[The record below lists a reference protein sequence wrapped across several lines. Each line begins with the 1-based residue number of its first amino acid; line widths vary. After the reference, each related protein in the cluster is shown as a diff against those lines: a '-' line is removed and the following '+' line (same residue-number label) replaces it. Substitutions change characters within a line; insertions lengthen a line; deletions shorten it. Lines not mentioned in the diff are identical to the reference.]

1 LNGQRNGAEINRN
14 PENFRRPALAVRDAA
29 VEPHLTE
36 RLWRDDA
43 SVADASAI
51 TAELTDAVIDRLL
64 SVPPDLEARVYEAM
78 RYSALA
84 PGKRMRPLLVLAG
97 ARLFGVVERSA
108 LQVAAAIEMV
118 HAYSLIHDDLPAM
131 DNSDLRRGRPTCH
144 KKFDDATAVLA
155 GDGLLTMAFG
165 VLAHPDTH
173 GDPAVRCEL
182 VAALAQ
188 AAGAAGMVGGQ
199 MIDLI
204 AEKQILDIGATTRL
218 QRMKTGALIAFAC
231 EAGAI
236 LAKAPAEMRT
246 ALRGYAHDLGL
257 AFQIADDLLDIE
269 GSAAETGK
277 PIGADAAAGKAT
289 FVSILGVERARA
301 QAELLVRQAA
311 AHLDLFEERA
321 ELLRQVARFVVNR
334 RM

>member
-1 LNGQRNGAEINRN
+1 M
-14 PENFRRPALAVRDAA
+14 
-29 VEPHLTE
+29 
-36 RLWRDDA
+36 LWADDV
-43 SVADASAI
+43 SVAEASAI
-51 TAELTDAVIDRLL
+51 TVRLTDAVLDRLL
-64 SVPPDLEARVYEAM
+64 TVPPGLEARVYEAM

-84 PGKRMRPLLVLAG
+84 PGKRLRPLLVLAA
-97 ARLFGVVERSA
+97 ARLFGVGERSA

-131 DNSDLRRGRPTCH
+131 DNSDLRRGRPTSH
-144 KKFDDATAVLA
+144 KEFDEATAILA
-155 GDGLLTMAFG
+155 GDALLTTAFE

-182 VAALAQ
+182 VSSLAAG
-188 AAGAAGMVGGQ
+188 AGAAGMVGGQ

-204 AEKQILDIGATTRL
+204 AEKRPLDIGAITRL
-218 QRMKTGALIAFAC
+218 QRMKTGALIAFSC

-236 LAKAPAEMRT
+236 LAKAASEVRT

-257 AFQIADDLLDIE
+257 AFQIADDLLDVE

-277 PIGADAAAGKAT
+277 PVGADAVAGKAT
-289 FVSILGVERARA
+289 FVSILGVDRARA
-301 QAELLVRQAA
+301 QAELLVSQAV
-311 AHLDLFEERA
+311 AHLELFEDRA

>member
-1 LNGQRNGAEINRN
+1 
-14 PENFRRPALAVRDAA
+14 V
-29 VEPHLTE
+29 TE
-36 RLWRDDA
+36 TLWPDGV
-43 SVADASAI
+43 SVADA
-51 TAELTDAVIDRLL
+51 TAVATRLTDALIERLL
-64 SVPPDLEARVYEAM
+64 AVPEGLEARVYEAM

-84 PGKRMRPLLVLAG
+84 PGKRLRPLLVLAG
-97 ARLFGVVERSA
+97 ARLFGVARGSA

-144 KKFDDATAVLA
+144 KEFDDATAVLA
-155 GDGLLTMAFG
+155 GDGLLTMAFE

-173 GDPAVRCEL
+173 GDPAVRSGL
-182 VAALAQ
+182 VAALAS
-188 AAGAAGMVGGQ
+188 AAGGAGMVGGQ

-204 AEKQILDIGATTRL
+204 AERQVLDIGAIIRL

-236 LAKAPAEMRT
+236 LAKAVGEPRI
-246 ALRGYAHDLGL
+246 ALHGYAHDLGL
-257 AFQIADDLLDIE
+257 AFQIADDLLDVE

-277 PIGADAAAGKAT
+277 PVGADAAAGKAT

-301 QAELLVRQAA
+301 QAGVLVDQAV
-311 AHLDLFEERA
+311 AHLDLFEQKA
-321 ELLRQVARFVVNR
+321 ELLRQVARFVINR
-334 RM
+334 SS

>member
-1 LNGQRNGAEINRN
+1 
-14 PENFRRPALAVRDAA
+14 V
-29 VEPHLTE
+29 TE
-36 RLWRDDA
+36 TIWGDNVSVGEA
-43 SVADASAI
+43 SGI
-51 TAELTDAVIDRLL
+51 TASLTDAVLDRLL
-64 SVPPDLEARVYEAM
+64 AAPPGLEARVYDAM

-84 PGKRMRPLLVLAG
+84 PGKRLRPLLVLAS
-97 ARLFGVVERSA
+97 ARLFGVACRSA

-131 DNSDLRRGRPTCH
+131 DNSDLRRGRATCH
-144 KKFDDATAVLA
+144 KEFDEATAVLA
-155 GDGLLTMAFG
+155 GDGLLTMAFE

-182 VAALAQ
+182 VSALAI

-204 AEKQILDIGATTRL
+204 AEKRRLDIGAITRL

-231 EAGAI
+231 ESGAI
-236 LAKAPAEMRT
+236 LAKAATELRT

-257 AFQIADDLLDIE
+257 AFQIADDLLDVE

-277 PIGADAAAGKAT
+277 PVGADAAAGKAT
-289 FVSILGVERARA
+289 FVSILGVERAHA
-301 QAELLVRQAA
+301 QAELLVGQAV
-311 AHLDLFEERA
+311 AHLELFENRA

>member
-1 LNGQRNGAEINRN
+1 
-14 PENFRRPALAVRDAA
+14 
-29 VEPHLTE
+29 
-36 RLWRDDA
+36 
-43 SVADASAI
+43 
-51 TAELTDAVIDRLL
+51 
-64 SVPPDLEARVYEAM
+64 
-78 RYSALA
+78 
-84 PGKRMRPLLVLAG
+84 LVLAA
-97 ARLFGVVERSA
+97 ARLFGVGERSA

-131 DNSDLRRGRPTCH
+131 DNSDLRRGRPTSH
-144 KKFDDATAVLA
+144 KEFDEATAILA
-155 GDGLLTMAFG
+155 GDALLTTAFE

-182 VAALAQ
+182 VSSLAAG
-188 AAGAAGMVGGQ
+188 AGAAGMVGGQ

-204 AEKQILDIGATTRL
+204 AEKRPLDIGAITRL
-218 QRMKTGALIAFAC
+218 QRMKTGALIAFSC

-236 LAKAPAEMRT
+236 LAKAASEVRT

-257 AFQIADDLLDIE
+257 AFQIADDLLDVE

-277 PIGADAAAGKAT
+277 PVGADAVAGKAT
-289 FVSILGVERARA
+289 FVSILGVDRARA
-301 QAELLVRQAA
+301 QAELLVSQAV
-311 AHLDLFEERA
+311 AHLELFEDRA

>member
-1 LNGQRNGAEINRN
+1 LWADTASLAEAN
-14 PENFRRPALAVRDAA
+14 AA
-29 VEPHLTE
+29 AIE
-36 RLWRDDA
+36 R
-43 SVADASAI
+43 
-51 TAELTDAVIDRLL
+51 TDALIGKLL
-64 SVPPDLEARVYEAM
+64 GVPPGLEARVYEAM

-84 PGKRMRPLLVLAG
+84 PGKRLRPLLVLAG
-97 ARLFGVVERSA
+97 SRLFGVSRTSA

-144 KKFDDATAVLA
+144 KQFDDATAVLA
-155 GDGLLTMAFG
+155 GDGLLTMAFE
-165 VLAHPDTH
+165 VLSHSDTH

-182 VAALAQ
+182 VAALAT

-204 AEKQILDIGATTRL
+204 AEKQTLDIGAITRL
-218 QRMKTGALIAFAC
+218 QRMKTGALIAFSC

-236 LAKAPAEMRT
+236 LAKAAADLRV

-257 AFQIADDLLDIE
+257 AFQIADDLLDVE
-269 GSAAETGK
+269 GSAEQTGK
-277 PIGADAAAGKAT
+277 PVGADAVAGKET

-301 QAELLVRQAA
+301 QAELLIAQAVT
-311 AHLDLFEERA
+311 HLEVFGERA
-321 ELLRQVARFVVNR
+321 ELLREVARFVITR
-334 RM
+334 SS

>member
-1 LNGQRNGAEINRN
+1 M
-14 PENFRRPALAVRDAA
+14 
-29 VEPHLTE
+29 EPTVTDHL
-36 RLWRDDA
+36 WSDDA
-43 SVADASAI
+43 SVADASALA
-51 TAELTDAVIDRLL
+51 AELTDAVIEKLL
-64 SVPPDLEARVYEAM
+64 SLPPGLEARVYEAM

-84 PGKRMRPLLVLAG
+84 PGKRLRPLLVLAG
-97 ARLFGVVERSA
+97 ARLFGVARRSA

-144 KKFDDATAVLA
+144 KQFDDATAVLA

-165 VLAHPDTH
+165 VLADPDTH

-204 AEKQILDIGATTRL
+204 AETQPLDIGAITRL
-218 QRMKTGALIAFAC
+218 QRMKTGALIAFSC
-231 EAGAI
+231 EAGAL
-236 LAKAPAEMRT
+236 LAKAPAELRT

-257 AFQIADDLLDIE
+257 AFQIADDLLDVE
-269 GSAAETGK
+269 GSAADIGK
-277 PIGADAAAGKAT
+277 PVGADAAAGKAT
-289 FVSILGVERARA
+289 FVSILGIERARA
-301 QAELLVRQAA
+301 QAELLVRQAV
-311 AHLDLFEERA
+311 AHLDLFAERA

>member
-1 LNGQRNGAEINRN
+1 MTETPWSDGIS
-14 PENFRRPALAVRDAA
+14 FPAALEQAARMTDAA
-29 VEPHLTE
+29 LGK
-36 RLWRDDA
+36 
-43 SVADASAI
+43 
-51 TAELTDAVIDRLL
+51 LL
-64 SVPPDLEARVYEAM
+64 VVPPGLESRVYQAM

-84 PGKRMRPLLVLAG
+84 PGKRLRPFLVLAS
-97 ARLFGVVERSA
+97 AHLFGVAHRCA

-118 HAYSLIHDDLPAM
+118 HAYSMIHDDLPAM

-144 KKFDDATAVLA
+144 KQFDDATAILD
-155 GDGLLTMAFG
+155 GDGLLTTAFE
-165 VLAHPDTH
+165 VLADSDTH

-182 VAALAQ
+182 VAALAG

-204 AEKQILDIGATTRL
+204 AEHQTLDIGAITRL

-236 LAKAPAEMRT
+236 LAKAPHELRT

-257 AFQIADDLLDIE
+257 AYQIADDLLDVE

-277 PIGADAAAGKAT
+277 PVGADIAAGKAT
-289 FVSILGVERARA
+289 FVSILGVARARA
-301 QAELLVRQAA
+301 QGELLVRQAM
-311 AHLDLFEERA
+311 AHLDLFEQRA
-321 ELLRQVARFVVNR
+321 ELLREAARFVITR
-334 RM
+334 RT